1 MDVTALSVFENRCLI
16 NGQWI
21 GTGGTASRQ
30 RIDVTDPATGELISS
45 VPVLSEAQI
54 HESVQTAQAAQVLW
68 KKYSPQQRADILKKW
83 FNLMHEH
90 KEELAT
96 LLTLEQGK
104 PLKESRGEITY
115 AASYLEWYAEEG
127 KRAYGDIIP
136 SADNSEVLV
145 FKEPVGVC
153 AAITPWNFP
162 AGMITRKVA
171 PALAAGCTMIL
182 KPASETP
189 LTALALAKLATEAG
203 VPAGVLNVV
212 TGSSTLIGKILTESP
227 VVKKLSFTGS
237 TPIGAKLMEQSAP
250 TIKKLSLELGG
261 NAPVLVFND
270 CNLELAVQQVLDCKF
285 RNAGQTC
292 VCANRIYVQSGV
304 YDEFLEKLAQK
315 VSQLKV
321 GNGLNESTTVGPLIN
336 AKATLK
342 VQEQIDD
349 ALAKGAELV
358 TGTAVQQPGNWCVPT
373 VLKNV
378 SQDMLCAKEETFGPL
393 APVFVFE
400 TEDEAVQYANDTEFG
415 LASYVFTQDLNRFIR
430 VSRALEYGMVG
441 VNTGILSN
449 EAAPFGGVKASGLGR
464 EGAKYGLEDY
474 LEIKYVCVGNIT

>member
-1 MDVTALSVFENRCLI
+1 MDVTQLAVFENRCLI

-21 GTGGTASRQ
+21 AGDKQ
-30 RIDVTDPATGELISS
+30 FIEVVNPATGEKLAE
-45 VPVLSEAQI
+45 VPVLDEQQI
-54 HESVQTAQAAQVLW
+54 LQSVETSQAAQILW
-68 KKYSPQQRADILKKW
+68 KKYAPKERANILKKW
-83 FNLMHEH
+83 FDLLLKHQQ
-90 KEELAT
+90 ELAT

-104 PLKESRGEITY
+104 PYKEALGEISY
-115 AASYLEWYAEEG
+115 AASYLEWYAEEA

-136 SADNSEVLV
+136 SSESSEILV
-145 FKEPVGVC
+145 FKEPIGVC

-171 PALAAGCTMIL
+171 PALAVGCSIII

-189 LTALALAKLATEAG
+189 LTALALAKLAVEAG
-203 VPAGVLNVV
+203 VPNGVVNVV
-212 TGSSTLIGKILTESP
+212 TGSSTLIGSILTKSP
-227 VVKKLSFTGS
+227 IVKKLSFTGS
-237 TPIGAKLMEQSAP
+237 TAIGAKLMEQSAS

-270 CNLELAVQQVLDCKF
+270 CDLDLTVQQVLDCKF

-292 VCANRIYVQSGV
+292 VCANRIYVQSGI
-304 YDEFLEKLAQK
+304 YDQFVAKLKEKVA
-315 VSQLKV
+315 QLKM
-321 GNGLNESTTVGPLIN
+321 GNGLDDGVSIGPLIN

-349 ALAKGAELV
+349 ALSKGAEIV
-358 TGTAVQQPGNWCVPT
+358 IGQAIQQEGTWCVPT
-373 VLKNV
+373 VIRNV
-378 SQDMLCAKEETFGPL
+378 DQTMLCAKEETFGPL
-393 APVFVFE
+393 APIFKFE
-400 TEDEAVQYANDTEFG
+400 TEEQAIQYANDTEFG
-415 LASYVFTQDLNRFIR
+415 LASYVFTRDLNQFIR

-464 EGAKYGLEDY
+464 EGSKYGLEDY
-474 LEIKYVCVGNIT
+474 LEIKYVCVGNIA